1 MKIIR
6 AIAAIAFFAA
16 ITAASVGAQPKPSNT
31 PAPTQTKP
39 ATTTATPASGGS
51 ATGNVPETKLALV
64 DTDAFLDEKAGI
76 TKLVAA
82 AKKVESEFQP
92 RRAELQTLQT
102 QVDKLTAD
110 LQKASPVQDP
120 KVSQQQQ
127 DAIDLKKR
135 DITRKTEDAQREY
148 QKRLQDL
155 LGPVYDDIGKAL
167 DAFAKA
173 HGITL
178 ILDVT
183 KIQGIVSADGSLDI
197 TKAFITEFNSKNPV
211 TASLTQIGRAHV

>member
-6 AIAAIAFFAA
+6 AIAAVAFFAA

-39 ATTTATPASGGS
+39 TTTTAAPTSGGS

-92 RRAELQTLQT
+92 RRAELQT
-102 QVDKLTAD
+102 
-110 LQKASPVQDP
+110 
-120 KVSQQQQ
+120 
-127 DAIDLKKR
+127 
-135 DITRKTEDAQREY
+135 
-148 QKRLQDL
+148 
-155 LGPVYDDIGKAL
+155 
-167 DAFAKA
+167 
-173 HGITL
+173 
-178 ILDVT
+178 
-183 KIQGIVSADGSLDI
+183 
-197 TKAFITEFNSKNPV
+197 
-211 TASLTQIGRAHV
+211 